1 MLVLAMA
8 LALMMAQQPTGT
20 QWSKIPLPTAD
31 DFPGRAMEQGVSGSA
46 RVRCTVADEGHLTGC
61 VVLSENPPGFGFGRA
76 AIRVAQRAQI
86 DTTTYT
92 SETVETTI
100 AFRLG

>member
-8 LALMMAQQPTGT
+8 LALMMPQQPTGA
-20 QWSKIPLPTAD
+20 QWSKLPVPTAD

-46 RVRCTVADEGHLTGC
+46 TVRCTVGEAGGLTAC
-61 VVLSENPPGFGFGRA
+61 VLLSENPPGFGFGRA

-86 DTTTYT
+86 DTAAYT

>member
-31 DFPGRAMEQGVSGSA
+31 DFPGARHGARCVGIGQGTMH
-46 RVRCTVADEGHLTGC
+46 R
-61 VVLSENPPGFGFGRA
+61 GR
-76 AIRVAQRAQI
+76 
-86 DTTTYT
+86 
-92 SETVETTI
+92 
-100 AFRLG
+100 

>member
-1 MLVLAMA
+1 
-8 LALMMAQQPTGT
+8 
-20 QWSKIPLPTAD
+20 
-31 DFPGRAMEQGVSGSA
+31 MEQGVSGSA

-61 VVLSENPPGFGFGRA
+61 VVLSENPPGIGFGRA